1 MSLFSEIMKRKKA
14 KAAEARKVSH
24 VTLPPETP
32 APMLPVPAGAAEIVS
47 TAGAGKVSQVTL
59 SRDASDTSRFSAEDR
74 ALRDDK
80 CQFVRLVLDYIAQH
94 KCGRAEACR
103 IVAETRAD
111 DFPHLL
117 CAGKN
122 GSNAATYSN
131 FRNWTEGT
139 GKRPRTNGLIDPAT
153 GKIDFS
159 RKNVLLPRYGE
170 KHKENP
176 PGDPAFWKAIKSA
189 YLKEETELAKEYRII
204 ALKWKLETPGIRIPT
219 IGDVRYYFKKWYPER
234 FIRYAKKGEN
244 YYEQKLRSNV
254 FRDPASIQVN
264 EAWTADTQDCDFL
277 VKVPNADGSFDAVR
291 PKLCVIMDIK
301 SQFAVSQ
308 VLVTGAVTNE
318 IIRYALMQAILKY
331 GRPKYFLTDNG
342 KDYKKLGFTR
352 PVVFTP
358 DVNGSERYE
367 HSILRE
373 LSIEH
378 RLAEKY
384 NGRVKY
390 VERFFAEMAGY
401 YPNARGYVGHNPE
414 TRPAVTAVAEKE
426 ENIYTLWDRDEAAL
440 FIGAMVDLY
449 HSTQKPDSKYLRGLS
464 PNQAFAPELRMQ
476 REPMD
481 FDELFRAF
489 QMPDPKAR
497 KVDHRGPG
505 ITFEN
510 RYYQAVHEERM
521 KLWPFDG
528 KNVMVKFDFFSADR
542 CYAYSL
548 DGNYICELRTPELL
562 PYFNAD
568 PAKLAEHIERTRED
582 KKIFDALIRQETGG
596 WGMVDTATA
605 LRQPREAFLGK
616 APLRLQDSRYMVKAN
631 KHNPKYYL
639 LKDEKERL
647 DAEHAQTGSNTETV
661 SHVTIPE
668 KKEVC
673 AKEISEADPEL
684 EALVEQALT
693 GGFEEKQD
701 NDFTIPTIKE
711 EKKDDNYEL
720 PEIH

>member
-1 MSLFSEIMKRKKA
+1 MSLFEEIMKRKKA
-14 KAAEARKVSH
+14 KAAEARKLSQ
-24 VTLPPETP
+24 VTLPPEMREP
-32 APMLPVPAGAAEIVS
+32 QLPVPAGAAEIV
-47 TAGAGKVSQVTL
+47 TARPEKLSPVTIPR
-59 SRDASDTSRFSAEDR
+59 SSSDTSAFSAEDR

-80 CQFVRLVLDYIAQH
+80 CCFVRLVLEYVREH
-94 KCGRAEACR
+94 RCGRAKACR
-103 IVAETRAD
+103 IVAETRSD
-111 DFPHLL
+111 EFPRLL
-117 CAGKN
+117 TAGKN
-122 GSNAATYSN
+122 GAVAATYSN

-139 GKRPRTNGLIDPAT
+139 GKHPRTNGLIDPAT

-159 RKNVLLPRYGE
+159 RKNVLLPQYGVG
-170 KHKENP
+170 HKEKT
-176 PGDPAFWKAIKSA
+176 PGDPAFWTAIKSA

-204 ALKWKLETPGIRIPT
+204 ALKWKLDKPGIRIPT

-234 FIRYAKKGEN
+234 FIQYAKKGEN

-254 FRDPASIQVN
+254 FRDPATIQVN
-264 EAWTADTQDCDFL
+264 EAWTADTQDCDFV
-277 VKVPNADGSFDAVR
+277 VKVENAEGKLEAVR
-291 PKLCVIMDIK
+291 PKLCVIMDIG

-308 VLVTGAVTNE
+308 ILVTGAVTNE
-318 IIRYALMQAILKY
+318 IIRYALMAAILKY

-358 DVNGSERYE
+358 DVNGSERHE

-373 LSIEH
+373 LDIEH

-414 TRPAVTAVAEKE
+414 TRPAVTAVAEKP
-426 ENIYTLWDRDEAAL
+426 ENVYTLWDRDEAAR
-440 FIGAMVDLY
+440 FVGAMVDLY
-449 HSTQKPDSKYLRGLS
+449 HSEPKTDSKYLRGLS
-464 PNQAFAPELRMQ
+464 PEQAFAPELRMQ
-476 REPMD
+476 REPMT

-505 ITFEN
+505 ITFGN

-528 KNVMVKFDFFSADR
+528 KNVMIKFDFFSSER

-548 DGNYICELRTPELL
+548 DGTYLCELRIPEML

-568 PAKLAEHIERTRED
+568 PKQLAEHIGRTRED

-596 WGMVDTATA
+596 WGMIDTATA

-647 DAEHAQTGSNTETV
+647 DAEYAKTSSQTGKIVT
-661 SHVTIPE
+661 VTIPAE
-668 KKEVC
+668 KEIC
-673 AKEISEADPEL
+673 AKQKTESDPEL
-684 EALVEQALT
+684 DALVERALT
-693 GGFEEKQD
+693 GGFEHKQN
-701 NDFTIPTIKE
+701 NDYTIPVINE
-711 EKKDDNYEL
+711 ENNNDDYEL

>member
-1 MSLFSEIMKRKKA
+1 
-14 KAAEARKVSH
+14 
-24 VTLPPETP
+24 
-32 APMLPVPAGAAEIVS
+32 
-47 TAGAGKVSQVTL
+47 
-59 SRDASDTSRFSAEDR
+59 
-74 ALRDDK
+74 
-80 CQFVRLVLDYIAQH
+80 
-94 KCGRAEACR
+94 
-103 IVAETRAD
+103 
-111 DFPHLL
+111 
-117 CAGKN
+117 
-122 GSNAATYSN
+122 
-131 FRNWTEGT
+131 
-139 GKRPRTNGLIDPAT
+139 
-153 GKIDFS
+153 
-159 RKNVLLPRYGE
+159 
-170 KHKENP
+170 
-176 PGDPAFWKAIKSA
+176 
-189 YLKEETELAKEYRII
+189 
-204 ALKWKLETPGIRIPT
+204 
-219 IGDVRYYFKKWYPER
+219 
-234 FIRYAKKGEN
+234 
-244 YYEQKLRSNV
+244 
-254 FRDPASIQVN
+254 
-264 EAWTADTQDCDFL
+264 
-277 VKVPNADGSFDAVR
+277 
-291 PKLCVIMDIK
+291 MDIK

-647 DAEHAQTGSNTETV
+647 DAEHAQTGSNPETV

-673 AKEISEADPEL
+673 STEQKSDPAKIRRLAEL
-684 EALVEQALT
+684 IRRKAE
-693 GGFEEKQD
+693 D
-701 NDFTIPTIKE
+701 DF
-711 EKKDDNYEL
+711 
-720 PEIH
+720 